1 VLFLFVDVEKI
12 YRERPD
18 YSEGMAEIFNALAA
32 TELGDLARHKD
43 NSTTSKNLLED
54 CKSKVVECIRRAEHY
69 SNVHEYTNLIKGFF
83 EIRQGE
89 VKKAEDLF
97 RAVQDIAIK
106 KGPQKKKYLFAAL
119 VGLGIVAYSREKY
132 SFALE
137 HFSKALQKHPKSPA
151 SIRVAIASCCFKL
164 KHFDRARA
172 ILEKALASDPS
183 NADVLVLLALLEQ
196 VAAQKDK
203 SKRTE
208 CRAHAYEYCLL
219 ATAMETS
226 VPSTMMAMNQMANHC
241 FHTWKLVVK
250 GGESLIDGIDSGNA
264 HVVVVGAW
272 QIELELSRSDFKE
285 LFLQAND
292 PIKVG
297 SAVFSVNTLTSLE
310 PLPLTSTSDVR
321 ERILIAL
328 VGKSPLE
335 EQLIG
340 LSSKENSF
348 LKVEVKEFG
357 RVFSL
362 ATEVYKKTTVNA
374 VKAESIYILGRI
386 YHAQNNIAPAIEY
399 YKEAYRFCPDL
410 ALAIFGHAQ
419 IMLSK
424 QELGIALELF
434 EKVQTL
440 HPDDR
445 DTQAYVML
453 VRALYKRESSS
464 LEKVREVASGFAHE
478 VDLWLLQGQ
487 LRQTTPTEYSSAL
500 RCYTSVLECMERQN
514 RYDNPGQ
521 KCVEDPRVLSN
532 MAVLHHS
539 LGRLTIAL
547 DFCRRSL
554 IAQQQFTDI
563 GEAAG
568 DIEPRTTT
576 TTNPVFKNQQ
586 FEGVFYSW
594 SDAICIVQPDWTAS
608 GWEVVDKEKETEV
621 STPSEETKDSTATNG
636 ATTLFCTFEINQN
649 EGAEGIYISI
659 YMYVYIYVYI
669 CVLYTYTY
677 IYMHIHIYVYA
688 SYPMKVKSQTL
699 YHCFLLVM
707 SYFYSS
713 MRGVLRR
720 TQCCIPS

>member
-1 VLFLFVDVEKI
+1 MFAF
-12 YRERPD
+12 
-18 YSEGMAEIFNALAA
+18 IF
-32 TELGDLARHKD
+32 KF
-43 NSTTSKNLLED
+43 
-54 CKSKVVECIRRAEHY
+54 ECNHF
-69 SNVHEYTNLIKGFF
+69 S
-83 EIRQGE
+83 
-89 VKKAEDLF
+89 
-97 RAVQDIAIK
+97 
-106 KGPQKKKYLFAAL
+106 
-119 VGLGIVAYSREKY
+119 IVSFII
-132 SFALE
+132 SFA
-137 HFSKALQKHPKSPA
+137 K
-151 SIRVAIASCCFKL
+151 
-164 KHFDRARA
+164 
-172 ILEKALASDPS
+172 PS

-196 VAAQKDK
+196 VAAQKDR

-250 GGESLIDGIDSGNA
+250 GGELSTVGIENATA
-264 HVVVVGAW
+264 HVVVIGAW
-272 QIELELSRSDFKE
+272 QVELELSRSDFKE

-292 PIKVG
+292 PIKIG
-297 SAVFSVNTLTSLE
+297 SSVFSVNVLTAMEPLPSTLTS
-310 PLPLTSTSDVR
+310 DIK
-321 ERILIAL
+321 ERILITL
-328 VGKSPLE
+328 VGKKPLE
-335 EQLIG
+335 EQLFG
-340 LSSKENSF
+340 TSSKENSY
-348 LKVEVKEFG
+348 LKVEIKEFG

-434 EKVQTL
+434 EKVQAL

-487 LRQTTPTEYSSAL
+487 LRQTTPAEYSSAL

-521 KCVEDPRVLSN
+521 QCLEDPRVLSN

-539 LGRLTIAL
+539 LGRLTVAL

-554 IAQQQFTDI
+554 IAQQKFSDI
-563 GEAAG
+563 SEAAG
-568 DIEPRTTT
+568 EIDISTTT

-594 SDAICIVQPDWTAS
+594 SDAICTIQPDWTAS
-608 GWEVVDKEKETEV
+608 GWEVIEKEKEKDGFA
-621 STPSEETKDSTATNG
+621 PSEETKDSTEAANG
-636 ATTLFCTFEINQN
+636 TPTTLFCSFEVTRNVDGVAEASDLASFFAVGDELLLQQLY
-649 EGAEGIYISI
+649 EGGEGGAEDPVLHTVMTVTAEGFTSRSHVHRILLNNAGKNRSMPLKLSI
-659 YMYVYIYVYI
+659 KRKVPGTNFSDASITMCYNYARLLEDLGHTNAAKEVYV
-669 CVLYTYTY
+669 
-677 IYMHIHIYVYA
+677 
-688 SYPMKVKSQTL
+688 Q
-699 YHCFLLVM
+699 LLKQHP
-707 SYFYSS
+707 SFIDCKYYYSFKEKDGL
-713 MRGVLRR
+713 M
-720 TQCCIPS
+720 TN